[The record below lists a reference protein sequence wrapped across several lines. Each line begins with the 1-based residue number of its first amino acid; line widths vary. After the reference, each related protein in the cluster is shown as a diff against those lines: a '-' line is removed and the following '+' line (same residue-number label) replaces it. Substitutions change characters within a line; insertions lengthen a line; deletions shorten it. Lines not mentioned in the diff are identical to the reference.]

1 MDKSKDQDR
10 VTGTIEQDQQD
21 HGGGN
26 TNLNGELG
34 HRDED
39 SGVEERRLGF
49 VPGETLA
56 GDRHPCSA
64 SVDH

>member
-1 MDKSKDQDR
+1 MDKSQDQDR

-26 TNLNGELG
+26 TNLHGELG

-39 SGVEERRLGF
+39 SGVEER
-49 VPGETLA
+49 
-56 GDRHPCSA
+56 
-64 SVDH
+64 